1 MRTMLDKALD
11 LAFGA
16 ADMTRERA
24 QELVDELIKR
34 GEAAREESS
43 TMVDDLVRRGQRQRD
58 ELQTIIRREVSDAM
72 TKMNMATK
80 DDTARLERRIQEL
93 ETLVEDL
100 RGTPI
105 HVTPAA
111 EEIAVPPPEAP
122 AATTVGE

>member
-24 QELVDELIKR
+24 QGIVDELIKR
-34 GEAAREESS
+34 GEATREQSG
-43 TMVDDLVRRGQRQRD
+43 TMVEDLLRRGQQQRE
-58 ELQTIIRREVSDAM
+58 ELQVLVRREVSDTM
-72 TKMNMATK
+72 SRMNMATR

-100 RGTPI
+100 RGGA
-105 HVTPAA
+105 PAPPA
-111 EEIAVPPPEAP
+111 EPTIVPPPEVAP
-122 AATTVGE
+122 APETTE

>member
-24 QELVDELIKR
+24 QAIVDELIRR
-34 GEAAREESS
+34 GEATREQSN
-43 TMVDDLVRRGQRQRD
+43 TMVEDLLRRGQQQRE
-58 ELQTIIRREVSDAM
+58 ELRTLIRREVSDTM
-72 TKMNMATK
+72 SRMNMATR

-100 RGTPI
+100 RG
-105 HVTPAA
+105 PAPTA
-111 EEIAVPPPEAP
+111 TTESTIVPPPEVAP
-122 AATTVGE
+122 AAETTE